1 MEEIKTEDI
10 KIVEDVPTNQVGSG
24 NGKLTATLVV
34 VVLVVAL
41 SAVAFLYFMG
51 NNQNTSPE
59 EISPAVPTKIVE
71 QLTTT
76 PVPAQPQSSGSAE
89 NLVPL
94 SSGNNADD
102 ILKDLN
108 STTINSFDSDF
119 TNLQKDAA
127 GL

>member
-1 MEEIKTEDI
+1 MEELKTENTPV
-10 KIVEDVPTNQVGSG
+10 VENVPNQAGSG
-24 NGKLTATLVV
+24 NGKMMAVLIV

-41 SAVAFLYFMG
+41 GAVVFLYFMG
-51 NNQNTSPE
+51 SNQNASPE
-59 EISPAVPTKIVE
+59 ETSPAVPTKIVE
-71 QLTTT
+71 QLTAT
-76 PVPAQPQSSGSAE
+76 PVPTQPQSSGSAE

-94 SSGNNADD
+94 SSGNNPDD

-119 TNLQKDAA
+119 TDLQKDAS